1 MAIENAYCTIQQ
13 VRDALRITDSVD
25 DSLLELSITAAS
37 REIDAYCQRVF
48 YSKTATRTFV
58 PDNSYVVQI
67 DDLVSITS
75 LKTSTDNSWDTTWG
89 ASDYQ
94 LEPTNG
100 IAGGLAQPFTR
111 IRAVGNNVFPYG
123 NYVVPMLYPN
133 TVQVTGVFGWSAIPL
148 DVRMACILQAQRL
161 FKRFDSPLGVLGMGD
176 LGTIRVS
183 RVDSDVQALLAPYMK
198 VTYA

>member
-1 MAIENAYCTIQQ
+1 MITNGYCTIQQ
-13 VRDALRITDSVD
+13 IKDALRISDAVD
-25 DSLLELSITAAS
+25 DSLLELSIEAAS

-48 YSKTATRTFV
+48 YSSTATREFV
-58 PDNSYVVQI
+58 TESNFVVQI
-67 DDLVSITS
+67 DDLVSLTY
-75 LKTSTDNSWDTTWG
+75 LKTSTDRLWETTWG
-89 ASDYQ
+89 TTDYQ

-100 IAGGLAQPFTR
+100 IAGGLVQPYTR
-111 IRAVGNNVFPYG
+111 IRAVGNYYFPAQ
-123 NYVVPMLYPN
+123 LEAS
-133 TVQVTGVFGWSAIPL
+133 VQVTGVFGWSAIPF

>member
-1 MAIENAYCTIQQ
+1 MMC
-13 VRDALRITDSVD
+13 VLRLCLTSV
-25 DSLLELSITAAS
+25 
-37 REIDAYCQRVF
+37 
-48 YSKTATRTFV
+48 
-58 PDNSYVVQI
+58 
-67 DDLVSITS
+67 
-75 LKTSTDNSWDTTWG
+75 
-89 ASDYQ
+89 
-94 LEPTNG
+94 
-100 IAGGLAQPFTR
+100 PFTR

-123 NYVVPMLYPN
+123 NYVVPMLHPN